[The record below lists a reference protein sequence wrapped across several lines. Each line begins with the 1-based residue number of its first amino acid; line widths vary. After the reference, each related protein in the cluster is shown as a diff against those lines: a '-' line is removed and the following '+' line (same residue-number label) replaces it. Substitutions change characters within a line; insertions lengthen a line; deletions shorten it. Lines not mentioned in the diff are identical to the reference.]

1 MTKGIEEILGIYRL
15 AYGLPDPRNGA
26 AEFCKAA
33 LMYPVPPELTPE
45 DADAVQDLLAL
56 LDPQGTGP
64 AQEVAESAAKPSTIT
79 VDVDV
84 RGLDTALKK
93 MERLKRLAEDYADA
107 MKRVLKVTRA
117 AEENTARWV
126 AACKDV
132 EAAAKTERRRQRKE
146 GRRRQ

>member
-64 AQEVAESAAKPSTIT
+64 AREVAESAAKPSAIV

-84 RGLDTALKK
+84 RGLDVAPKK
-93 MERLKRLAEDYADA
+93 MERLKKMSEEYVDTMKKILKISRSMTDSTAKWLHAYKDTLA
-107 MKRVLKVTRA
+107 V
-117 AEENTARWV
+117 
-126 AACKDV
+126 V
-132 EAAAKTERRRQRKE
+132 EAESRRQKKERRRGQ
-146 GRRRQ
+146 

>member
-1 MTKGIEEILGIYRL
+1 MTKGIEEILGTYRL

-33 LMYPVPPELTPE
+33 LMHPIPAGLTPE

-56 LDPQGTGP
+56 LDPQGTG
-64 AQEVAESAAKPSTIT
+64 AERVVEEHITEKTVAV

-93 MERLKRLAEDYADA
+93 MERLKRLAEDYTDA

-117 AEENTARWV
+117 AEENTARWA

-132 EAAAKTERRRQRKE
+132 QAAAKTERRRQRKE